1 MLFVPCFRMATK
13 LLKLSSEDK
22 RQMKEEGGAHT
33 RLASLESEEALED
46 LHSHLRAV
54 EKENTRMKN
63 KVGCGWCAGEGY
75 MQW

>member
-1 MLFVPCFRMATK
+1 MATK

-22 RQMKEEGGAHT
+22 RLVKEDGGHR

-63 KVGCGWCAGEGY
+63 KVGCGS
-75 MQW
+75 